1 MFLVTII
8 AFILFLFTLF
18 RTKSVLKASLIYG
31 MLLIIYLFLDYRV
44 LFSSLLTV
52 NYSKYL
58 YIPLLLVLINV
69 IYWAFN
75 RIIRSEIGYNFT
87 NLLVTLFPI
96 NEMRYVAL
104 FFVGLV
110 QLTPYYI
117 INVLLLFL
125 VSRLL
130 NLSRLFSMFIIFVA
144 TLLSTYI
151 HYLPLTDN
159 STLFNIFV
167 IGLLFIVALVFILL
181 IISTNYEQEYTLS
194 SIVKD
199 NYQIIL
205 ASSSIFIVMLIF
217 LSRQFRLITVVNV
230 SVFAALSCIT
240 IMSNT
245 KKHEA
250 KENIEDIDNK
260 HPYLLSIMMVIINI
274 IILTLGN
281 YVTSINQTLLIL
293 IQIVVLIVFNGGMF
307 MFLDLPELEED
318 YELPKRLGL
327 KNNGIIALAM
337 VMGLVLELLVL
348 QSSINVGNFNTSITQ
363 TIVDT
368 LNHSPRSIALFI
380 NTILVNPF
388 VVNYMELAKLGL
400 DPTIVSNVVMI
411 GSLLITI
418 SPISFLIVSAM
429 VNIKPKRLIEAYQFC
444 LIFLLIVLV
453 IIELIIIQ

>member
-8 AFILFLFTLF
+8 AFILFLVTLF

-31 MLLIIYLFLDYRV
+31 MLLIIYLLLDYRV
-44 LFSSLLTV
+44 LISSLLTV
-52 NYSKYL
+52 NYTKYL
-58 YIPLLLVLINV
+58 YLPLLLVLINV

-104 FFVGLV
+104 FLVSLV

-125 VSRLL
+125 VSCLL

-159 STLFNIFV
+159 STLFNIFI
-167 IGLLFIVALVFILL
+167 IGLLFVVALGFILL
-181 IISTNYEQEYTLS
+181 ILSTNYEQEYNLS

-199 NYQIIL
+199 NYQIL
-205 ASSSIFIVMLIF
+205 LTSSSVFIVMLIF

-250 KENIEDIDNK
+250 KENVEDIDNK

-293 IQIVVLIVFNGGMF
+293 IQIVVLIVFNGVIF
-307 MFLDLPELEED
+307 MFLDLPELEEH

-327 KNNGIIALAM
+327 KNNGIIALAI
-337 VMGLVLELLVL
+337 VMGLVLELLEV
-348 QSSINVGNFNTSITQ
+348 QSSINVGNFNTSIMQ

-388 VVNYMELAKLGL
+388 VLNYMELVKLGL
-400 DPTIVSNVVMI
+400 DPAIVSNVVMI

-453 IIELIIIQ
+453 IVELIIIQ

>member
-8 AFILFLFTLF
+8 AFVLFLVTLF

-31 MLLIIYLFLDYRV
+31 MLLIIYLLLDYRV
-44 LFSSLLTV
+44 LISSLLTV
-52 NYSKYL
+52 NYTKYL
-58 YIPLLLVLINV
+58 YLPLLLVLINI
-69 IYWAFN
+69 IYWVFN

-104 FFVGLV
+104 FLVSLV

-125 VSRLL
+125 VSCLL

-151 HYLPLTDN
+151 HYLPLTNN
-159 STLFNIFV
+159 STLFNIFI
-167 IGLLFIVALVFILL
+167 IGLLFVVALGFILL
-181 IISTNYEQEYTLS
+181 ILSTNYEQEYNLS

-199 NYQIIL
+199 NYQIL
-205 ASSSIFIVMLIF
+205 FASSSIFIVMLIF

-245 KKHEA
+245 KKHGA
-250 KENIEDIDNK
+250 KEYVEDIDNK

-293 IQIVVLIVFNGGMF
+293 IQIVVLIVFNGVIF

-318 YELPKRLGL
+318 YALPKRLGL

-337 VMGLVLELLVL
+337 VMGLVLELLEA

-388 VVNYMELAKLGL
+388 VLNYMELAKLGL

>member
-18 RTKSVLKASLIYG
+18 KTKSVLKASLIYG
-31 MLLIIYLFLDYRV
+31 MLLILYLLLYYRV
-44 LFSSLLTV
+44 LISSLLTV
-52 NYSKYL
+52 DYSKYL

-104 FFVGLV
+104 FLVGLV

-130 NLSRLFSMFIIFVA
+130 NLSHLFSMFIIFVA

-159 STLFNIFV
+159 SILFNVFI
-167 IGLLFIVALVFILL
+167 IGLLFVIALVFILL
-181 IISTNYEQEYTLS
+181 IISTNYEHEYNLS

-199 NYQIIL
+199 NYQILL

-217 LSRQFRLITVVNV
+217 LSHQFRLITVMNI
-230 SVFAALSCIT
+230 SVFATLSCIM

-250 KENIEDIDNK
+250 KENVEDINNK
-260 HPYLLSIMMVIINI
+260 YPYLLSIMMVIINV
-274 IILTLGN
+274 IILTLGS

-307 MFLDLPELEED
+307 MVLDLPELEED

-337 VMGLVLELLVL
+337 VMGLVLELLVV

-380 NTILVNPF
+380 NTILAEPF
-388 VVNYMELAKLGL
+388 VSNYMELAQLGL

-418 SPISFLIVSAM
+418 SPISLLIVSAM

-453 IIELIIIQ
+453 IIELIIIL

>member
-8 AFILFLFTLF
+8 AFILFLYTLF

-31 MLLIIYLFLDYRV
+31 MLLIIYLLLDYRV
-44 LFSSLLTV
+44 LISSLLTV
-52 NYSKYL
+52 NYTKYL
-58 YIPLLLVLINV
+58 YLPLLLVLINV

-104 FFVGLV
+104 FLVSLV

-125 VSRLL
+125 VSCLL

-159 STLFNIFV
+159 NTLFNIFI
-167 IGLLFIVALVFILL
+167 IGLLFVVALGFVLL
-181 IISTNYEQEYTLS
+181 ILSTNYEQEYNLS

-199 NYQIIL
+199 NYQILL
-205 ASSSIFIVMLIF
+205 ASSSIFIVMLIL
-217 LSRQFRLITVVNV
+217 LSHQFRLITVMNV
-230 SVFAALSCIT
+230 SVFATLSCIT

-250 KENIEDIDNK
+250 KENVEDINNK
-260 HPYLLSIMMVIINI
+260 YPYLLSIMMVIINI
-274 IILTLGN
+274 IILTLGS
-281 YVTSINQTLLIL
+281 YVTSINQSLLIL
-293 IQIVVLIVFNGGMF
+293 IQIIVLIVFNGGMF

-318 YELPKRLGL
+318 YKLPKRLGL

-337 VMGLVLELLVL
+337 VMGLVLELLVV

-368 LNHSPRSIALFI
+368 LNHSPRSVALFI

>member
-31 MLLIIYLFLDYRV
+31 MLLIIYLLLYYRV
-44 LFSSLLTV
+44 LISSLLTV

-104 FFVGLV
+104 FLVGLV

-130 NLSRLFSMFIIFVA
+130 NLSRLFSMFIIFAA

-159 STLFNIFV
+159 STLFNVFI
-167 IGLLFIVALVFILL
+167 IGLLFVVALGFILL
-181 IISTNYEQEYTLS
+181 IISTNYEQEYNLS

-199 NYQIIL
+199 NYQILL
-205 ASSSIFIVMLIF
+205 ASSCIFIVMLIF
-217 LSRQFRLITVVNV
+217 LSRQFRLITVMNV
-230 SVFAALSCIT
+230 SVFATLSCIM

-250 KENIEDIDNK
+250 KENVEDINNK
-260 HPYLLSIMMVIINI
+260 YPYLLSIMMVIVNI
-274 IILTLGN
+274 IILTLGS
-281 YVTSINQTLLIL
+281 YVTSINQTSLIL
-293 IQIVVLIVFNGGMF
+293 IQIIVLIVFNGGMF

-337 VMGLVLELLVL
+337 VMGLVLELLVV

-380 NTILVNPF
+380 NTILVEPF
-388 VVNYMELAKLGL
+388 VSNYMELAQLGL
-400 DPTIVSNVVMI
+400 DPTIVSNVIMI

>member
-8 AFILFLFTLF
+8 AFILFLVTLF

-31 MLLIIYLFLDYRV
+31 MLLIIYLLLDYRV
-44 LFSSLLTV
+44 LISSLLTV
-52 NYSKYL
+52 NYTKYL
-58 YIPLLLVLINV
+58 YLPLLLVLINV

-104 FFVGLV
+104 FLVSLV

-125 VSRLL
+125 VSCLL

-159 STLFNIFV
+159 STLFNIFI
-167 IGLLFIVALVFILL
+167 IGLLFVVALSFILL
-181 IISTNYEQEYTLS
+181 ILSTNYEQEYNLS

-199 NYQIIL
+199 NYQILL

-250 KENIEDIDNK
+250 KENVEDIDNK

-293 IQIVVLIVFNGGMF
+293 IQIVVLIVFNGVIF

-337 VMGLVLELLVL
+337 VMGLVLELLEV

-388 VVNYMELAKLGL
+388 VLNYMELVKLGL

-444 LIFLLIVLV
+444 LIFVLIVLV

>member
-388 VVNYMELAKLGL
+388 VINYMELARLGL

>member
-8 AFILFLFTLF
+8 AFILFLVTLF

-31 MLLIIYLFLDYRV
+31 MLLIIYLLLDYRV
-44 LFSSLLTV
+44 LISSLLTV
-52 NYSKYL
+52 NYTKYL
-58 YIPLLLVLINV
+58 YLPLLLVLINV

-104 FFVGLV
+104 FLVSLV

-125 VSRLL
+125 VSCLL

-159 STLFNIFV
+159 STLFNIFI
-167 IGLLFIVALVFILL
+167 IGLLFVVALGFILL
-181 IISTNYEQEYTLS
+181 ILSTNYEQEYNLS

-199 NYQIIL
+199 NYQILL

-217 LSRQFRLITVVNV
+217 LSRQFRLITVMNV

-250 KENIEDIDNK
+250 KENVEDIDNK

-293 IQIVVLIVFNGGMF
+293 IQIVVLIVFNGVIF
-307 MFLDLPELEED
+307 MFLDLPELEEH

-337 VMGLVLELLVL
+337 VMGLVLELLEV

-388 VVNYMELAKLGL
+388 VLNYMELVKLGL

>member
-8 AFILFLFTLF
+8 AFILFLVTLF

-31 MLLIIYLFLDYRV
+31 MLLIIYLLLDYRV
-44 LFSSLLTV
+44 LISSLLTV
-52 NYSKYL
+52 NYTKYL
-58 YIPLLLVLINV
+58 YLPLLLVLINV

-104 FFVGLV
+104 FLVSLV

-125 VSRLL
+125 VSCLL

-151 HYLPLTDN
+151 HYLPLTNN
-159 STLFNIFV
+159 STLFNIF
-167 IGLLFIVALVFILL
+167 ISGLLFVVALGFILL
-181 IISTNYEQEYTLS
+181 ILSTNYEQEYNLS

-199 NYQIIL
+199 NYQILL

-217 LSRQFRLITVVNV
+217 LSRHFRLINVVNV

-250 KENIEDIDNK
+250 KENVEDIDNK

-293 IQIVVLIVFNGGMF
+293 IQIVVLIVFNGVIF

-337 VMGLVLELLVL
+337 VMGLVLELLEV

-388 VVNYMELAKLGL
+388 VLNYMELAKLGL

>member
-8 AFILFLFTLF
+8 AFILFLVTLF

-31 MLLIIYLFLDYRV
+31 MLLIIYLLLDYRV
-44 LFSSLLTV
+44 LISSLLTV
-52 NYSKYL
+52 NYTKYL
-58 YIPLLLVLINV
+58 YLPLLLVLINV

-104 FFVGLV
+104 FLLSLV

-125 VSRLL
+125 VSCLL

-159 STLFNIFV
+159 STLFNIFI
-167 IGLLFIVALVFILL
+167 IGLLFVVALGFILL
-181 IISTNYEQEYTLS
+181 ILSTNYEQEYNLS

-199 NYQIIL
+199 NYQIL
-205 ASSSIFIVMLIF
+205 LTSSSIFIVMLIF

-250 KENIEDIDNK
+250 KENVEDIDNK

-274 IILTLGN
+274 IMLTLGN

-293 IQIVVLIVFNGGMF
+293 IQIVVLIVFNGVMF
-307 MFLDLPELEED
+307 MFLDLPELEEH

-337 VMGLVLELLVL
+337 VMGLVLELLEV

-388 VVNYMELAKLGL
+388 VINYMELARLGL

>member
-8 AFILFLFTLF
+8 AFILFLVTLF

-31 MLLIIYLFLDYRV
+31 MLLIIYLLLDYRV
-44 LFSSLLTV
+44 LISSLLTV
-52 NYSKYL
+52 NYTKYL
-58 YIPLLLVLINV
+58 YLPLLLVLINV
-69 IYWAFN
+69 IYCAFN

-104 FFVGLV
+104 FLVSLV

-125 VSRLL
+125 VSCLL

-159 STLFNIFV
+159 STLFNIFI
-167 IGLLFIVALVFILL
+167 IGLLFVVALGFILL
-181 IISTNYEQEYTLS
+181 ILSTNYEQEYNLS

-199 NYQIIL
+199 NYQIL
-205 ASSSIFIVMLIF
+205 LSSSSIFIVMLIF

-250 KENIEDIDNK
+250 KENVEDIDNK

-293 IQIVVLIVFNGGMF
+293 IQIVVLIVFNGVIF

-337 VMGLVLELLVL
+337 VMGLVLELLEV

-388 VVNYMELAKLGL
+388 VLNYMELVKLGL

>member
-8 AFILFLFTLF
+8 AFILFLVTLF

-31 MLLIIYLFLDYRV
+31 MLLIICLLLDYRV
-44 LFSSLLTV
+44 LISSLLTV
-52 NYSKYL
+52 NYTKYL
-58 YIPLLLVLINV
+58 YLPLLLVLINV

-104 FFVGLV
+104 FLVSLV

-125 VSRLL
+125 VSCLL

-151 HYLPLTDN
+151 HYLPLTNN
-159 STLFNIFV
+159 STLFNIFI
-167 IGLLFIVALVFILL
+167 IGLLFVVALGFILL
-181 IISTNYEQEYTLS
+181 ILSTNYEQEYNLS

-199 NYQIIL
+199 NYQILL

-250 KENIEDIDNK
+250 KENVEDIDNK

-293 IQIVVLIVFNGGMF
+293 IQIVVLIVFNGVMF
-307 MFLDLPELEED
+307 MFLDLPELEEH

-337 VMGLVLELLVL
+337 VMGLVLELLEV

-388 VVNYMELAKLGL
+388 VINYMDLARLGL

>member
-8 AFILFLFTLF
+8 AFIPFLVTLF
-18 RTKSVLKASLIYG
+18 RMKSVLKASLIYG
-31 MLLIIYLFLDYRV
+31 MLLIIYLLLDYRV
-44 LFSSLLTV
+44 LISSLLTV
-52 NYSKYL
+52 NYTKYL
-58 YIPLLLVLINV
+58 YLPLLLVLINV

-87 NLLVTLFPI
+87 NLLVALFPI

-104 FFVGLV
+104 FLVSLV

-125 VSRLL
+125 VSCLL

-159 STLFNIFV
+159 STLFNIFI
-167 IGLLFIVALVFILL
+167 IGLLFVVALGFVLL
-181 IISTNYEQEYTLS
+181 ILSTNYEQEYNLS

-199 NYQIIL
+199 NYQILL

-250 KENIEDIDNK
+250 KENVEDIDNK

-293 IQIVVLIVFNGGMF
+293 IQIVVLIVFNGVIF
-307 MFLDLPELEED
+307 MFLDLPELEEH
-318 YELPKRLGL
+318 YALPKRLGL

-337 VMGLVLELLVL
+337 VMGLVLELLEV

-388 VVNYMELAKLGL
+388 VLNYMELVKLGL

>member
-31 MLLIIYLFLDYRV
+31 MLLIIYLLLYYRV

-52 NYSKYL
+52 NYTKYL
-58 YIPLLLVLINV
+58 YLPLLLVLINV

-96 NEMRYVAL
+96 NEMRYVTL
-104 FFVGLV
+104 FLVSLV

-125 VSRLL
+125 VSCLL

-144 TLLSTYI
+144 TLISTYI

-159 STLFNIFV
+159 STLFNIFI
-167 IGLLFIVALVFILL
+167 IGLLFVVALGFILL
-181 IISTNYEQEYTLS
+181 ILSTNFEQEYNLS

-199 NYQIIL
+199 NYQILL

-245 KKHEA
+245 KKHGA
-250 KENIEDIDNK
+250 KENVEDIDNK

-274 IILTLGN
+274 IVLTLGS
-281 YVTSINQTLLIL
+281 YVTTINQTLLIL
-293 IQIVVLIVFNGGMF
+293 IQIIVLIVFNGGMF
-307 MFLDLPELEED
+307 MFLDLPELEEH

-388 VVNYMELAKLGL
+388 VINYMELARLGL

>member
-31 MLLIIYLFLDYRV
+31 MLLILYLLLYYRV
-44 LFSSLLTV
+44 LISSLLTV
-52 NYSKYL
+52 DYSKYL

-104 FFVGLV
+104 FLVGLV
-110 QLTPYYI
+110 QLTPHYI

-130 NLSRLFSMFIIFVA
+130 NLSHLFSMFIIFVA

-159 STLFNIFV
+159 SILFNVFIV
-167 IGLLFIVALVFILL
+167 GLLFVIALVFILL
-181 IISTNYEQEYTLS
+181 IISTNYEHEYNLS

-199 NYQIIL
+199 NYQILL

-217 LSRQFRLITVVNV
+217 LSHQFRLITVMNV
-230 SVFAALSCIT
+230 SVFATLCCIM
-240 IMSNT
+240 IMSNS

-250 KENIEDIDNK
+250 KENVEDINNK
-260 HPYLLSIMMVIINI
+260 YPYLLSIMMVIINI
-274 IILTLGN
+274 IILTLGS

-337 VMGLVLELLVL
+337 VMGLVLELLVV

-368 LNHSPRSIALFI
+368 LNHSQRSIALFI
-380 NTILVNPF
+380 NTILVEPF
-388 VVNYMELAKLGL
+388 VSNYMELAKLGL

-418 SPISFLIVSAM
+418 SPITFLIVSAM

-453 IIELIIIQ
+453 IIELIIIL

>member
-8 AFILFLFTLF
+8 AFILFLVTLF

-31 MLLIIYLFLDYRV
+31 MLLIIYLLLDYRV
-44 LFSSLLTV
+44 LISSLLTV
-52 NYSKYL
+52 NYTKYL
-58 YIPLLLVLINV
+58 YLPLLLVLINV

-104 FFVGLV
+104 FLVSLV

-125 VSRLL
+125 VSCLL

-151 HYLPLTDN
+151 HYLPLTNN
-159 STLFNIFV
+159 STLFNIFI
-167 IGLLFIVALVFILL
+167 IGLLFIVALGFILL
-181 IISTNYEQEYTLS
+181 ILSTNYEQEYNLS

-199 NYQIIL
+199 NYQILL
-205 ASSSIFIVMLIF
+205 ASSSIFIVMFIF

-250 KENIEDIDNK
+250 KENVEDIDNK

-293 IQIVVLIVFNGGMF
+293 IQIVVLIVFNGVIF
-307 MFLDLPELEED
+307 MFLDLPELEEH

-337 VMGLVLELLVL
+337 VMGLVLELLEV
-348 QSSINVGNFNTSITQ
+348 QSSINVGNFNTSIMQ

-368 LNHSPRSIALFI
+368 LNHSPRSITLFI

-388 VVNYMELAKLGL
+388 VLNYMELVKLGL

>member
-8 AFILFLFTLF
+8 AFILFLVTLF

-31 MLLIIYLFLDYRV
+31 MLLIIYLLLDYRV
-44 LFSSLLTV
+44 LISSLLTV
-52 NYSKYL
+52 NYTKYL
-58 YIPLLLVLINV
+58 YLPLLLVLINV

-104 FFVGLV
+104 FLVSLV

-125 VSRLL
+125 VSCLL

-151 HYLPLTDN
+151 HYLPLTNN
-159 STLFNIFV
+159 STLFNIFI
-167 IGLLFIVALVFILL
+167 IGLLFIVALGFILL
-181 IISTNYEQEYTLS
+181 ILSTNYEQEYNLS

-199 NYQIIL
+199 NYQILL

-217 LSRQFRLITVVNV
+217 LSRQFRLITVMNV

-250 KENIEDIDNK
+250 KENVEDIDNK

-293 IQIVVLIVFNGGMF
+293 IQIVVLIVFNGVIF
-307 MFLDLPELEED
+307 MFLDLPELEEH
-318 YELPKRLGL
+318 YALPKRLGL

-337 VMGLVLELLVL
+337 VMGLVLELLEV

-388 VVNYMELAKLGL
+388 VLNYMELVKLGL

>member
-8 AFILFLFTLF
+8 AFILFLVTLF

-31 MLLIIYLFLDYRV
+31 MLLIIYLLLDYRV
-44 LFSSLLTV
+44 LISSLLTV
-52 NYSKYL
+52 NYTKYL
-58 YIPLLLVLINV
+58 YLPLLLVLINV

-104 FFVGLV
+104 FLVSLV

-125 VSRLL
+125 VSCLL
-130 NLSRLFSMFIIFVA
+130 NLSRLFSMFIIFVV

-151 HYLPLTDN
+151 HYLPLTNN
-159 STLFNIFV
+159 STLFNIFI
-167 IGLLFIVALVFILL
+167 IGLLFVVALGFILL
-181 IISTNYEQEYTLS
+181 ILSTNYEQEYNLS
-194 SIVKD
+194 SILKD
-199 NYQIIL
+199 NYQILL

-217 LSRQFRLITVVNV
+217 LSRQFQLITVVNV

-240 IMSNT
+240 IMSNA

-250 KENIEDIDNK
+250 KENVEDIDNK

-293 IQIVVLIVFNGGMF
+293 IQIVVLIVFNGVIF

-337 VMGLVLELLVL
+337 VMGLVLELLEV

-388 VVNYMELAKLGL
+388 VLNYMELVKLGL

>member
-31 MLLIIYLFLDYRV
+31 MLLIIYLLLDYRV
-44 LFSSLLTV
+44 LISSILTV
-52 NYSKYL
+52 NYTKYL
-58 YIPLLLVLINV
+58 YLPLLLVLINV

-96 NEMRYVAL
+96 NEMRYVTL
-104 FFVGLV
+104 FLVSLV

-125 VSRLL
+125 VSCLL
-130 NLSRLFSMFIIFVA
+130 NLSRLFSVFIIFVA

-159 STLFNIFV
+159 STLFNIFI
-167 IGLLFIVALVFILL
+167 IGLLFVVALGFILL
-181 IISTNYEQEYTLS
+181 IISTNYKQEYNLS

-199 NYQIIL
+199 NYQILL

-217 LSRQFRLITVVNV
+217 LSHQFRLITVVNV

-250 KENIEDIDNK
+250 KENVEDIDNK

-293 IQIVVLIVFNGGMF
+293 IQIVALIVFNGVMF
-307 MFLDLPELEED
+307 MFLDLPELEEH

-337 VMGLVLELLVL
+337 VMGLVLELLEV

-388 VVNYMELAKLGL
+388 VINYMELARLGL

>member
-1 MFLVTII
+1 MFLVTIV
-8 AFILFLFTLF
+8 AFILFLVTLF

-31 MLLIIYLFLDYRV
+31 MLLIIYLLLDYRV
-44 LFSSLLTV
+44 LISSLLTV
-52 NYSKYL
+52 NYTKYL
-58 YIPLLLVLINV
+58 YLPLLLVLINV

-104 FFVGLV
+104 FLVSLV

-125 VSRLL
+125 VSCLL

-151 HYLPLTDN
+151 HYLPLTNN
-159 STLFNIFV
+159 STLFNIFI
-167 IGLLFIVALVFILL
+167 IGLLFVVALGFILL
-181 IISTNYEQEYTLS
+181 ILSTNYEQEYNLP

-199 NYQIIL
+199 NYQILL
-205 ASSSIFIVMLIF
+205 ASSSIFIVTLIF
-217 LSRQFRLITVVNV
+217 LSRQFRLITVMNV

-250 KENIEDIDNK
+250 KENVEDIDNK
-260 HPYLLSIMMVIINI
+260 HPYLLSIMMIIINI

-281 YVTSINQTLLIL
+281 YVASINQTLLIL
-293 IQIVVLIVFNGGMF
+293 IQIVVLIVFNGVIF
-307 MFLDLPELEED
+307 MFLDLPELEEH

-337 VMGLVLELLVL
+337 VMGLVLELLEV

-388 VVNYMELAKLGL
+388 VLNYMELAKLGL

-444 LIFLLIVLV
+444 LIFLIIVLV

>member
-8 AFILFLFTLF
+8 AFILFLVTLF

-31 MLLIIYLFLDYRV
+31 MLLIIYLLLDYRV
-44 LFSSLLTV
+44 LISSLLTV
-52 NYSKYL
+52 NYTKYL
-58 YIPLLLVLINV
+58 YLPLLLVLINV

-75 RIIRSEIGYNFT
+75 RIIRSEIGYNFN

-104 FFVGLV
+104 FLVSLV

-125 VSRLL
+125 VSCLL
-130 NLSRLFSMFIIFVA
+130 NLSRLFSMFIIFVV

-151 HYLPLTDN
+151 HYLPLTNN
-159 STLFNIFV
+159 STLFNIFI
-167 IGLLFIVALVFILL
+167 IGLLFVVALGFILL
-181 IISTNYEQEYTLS
+181 ILSTNYEQEYNLS
-194 SIVKD
+194 SILKD
-199 NYQIIL
+199 NYQILL

-217 LSRQFRLITVVNV
+217 LSRQFQLITVVNV

-240 IMSNT
+240 IMSNA

-250 KENIEDIDNK
+250 KENVEDIDNK

-293 IQIVVLIVFNGGMF
+293 IQIVVLIVFNGVIF

-337 VMGLVLELLVL
+337 VMGLVLELLEV

-388 VVNYMELAKLGL
+388 VLNYMELVKLGL

>member
-31 MLLIIYLFLDYRV
+31 MLLIIYLLLDYRV
-44 LFSSLLTV
+44 LISSLLTV
-52 NYSKYL
+52 NYTKYL
-58 YIPLLLVLINV
+58 YLPLLLVLINV

-75 RIIRSEIGYNFT
+75 RIIRSEIGYNFI

-104 FFVGLV
+104 FLVSLV

-117 INVLLLFL
+117 INVLFLFL
-125 VSRLL
+125 VSCLL

-151 HYLPLTDN
+151 HYLPLTNN
-159 STLFNIFV
+159 STLFNIFI
-167 IGLLFIVALVFILL
+167 IGLLFVVALGFILL
-181 IISTNYEQEYTLS
+181 ILSTNYEQEYNLS

-199 NYQIIL
+199 NYQILL

-250 KENIEDIDNK
+250 KENVEDIDNK

-281 YVTSINQTLLIL
+281 YVTSINQTLLFL
-293 IQIVVLIVFNGGMF
+293 IQIVVLIVFNGVIF

-337 VMGLVLELLVL
+337 VMGLVLELLEV

-363 TIVDT
+363 TIIDT

-388 VVNYMELAKLGL
+388 VLNYMELAKLGL

>member
-8 AFILFLFTLF
+8 AFILFLVTLF

-31 MLLIIYLFLDYRV
+31 MLLIIYLLLDYRV
-44 LFSSLLTV
+44 LISSLLTV
-52 NYSKYL
+52 NYTKYL
-58 YIPLLLVLINV
+58 YLPLLLVLINV

-104 FFVGLV
+104 FLVSLV

-125 VSRLL
+125 VSCLL

-151 HYLPLTDN
+151 HYLPLTNN
-159 STLFNIFV
+159 STLFNIFI
-167 IGLLFIVALVFILL
+167 IGLLFVVALGFILL
-181 IISTNYEQEYTLS
+181 ILSTNYEQEYNLS

-199 NYQIIL
+199 NYQILL

-250 KENIEDIDNK
+250 KENVEDIDNK

-293 IQIVVLIVFNGGMF
+293 IQIVVLIVFNGVIF

-337 VMGLVLELLVL
+337 VMGLVLELLEV

-388 VVNYMELAKLGL
+388 VLNYMELAKLGL
-400 DPTIVSNVVMI
+400 DPTIVSNVIMI

>member
-8 AFILFLFTLF
+8 AFILFLVTLF

-31 MLLIIYLFLDYRV
+31 MLLIIYLLLDYRV
-44 LFSSLLTV
+44 LISSFLTV
-52 NYSKYL
+52 NYTKYL
-58 YIPLLLVLINV
+58 YLPLLLVLINV
-69 IYWAFN
+69 VYWAFN

-104 FFVGLV
+104 FLVSLV

-125 VSRLL
+125 VSCLL

-151 HYLPLTDN
+151 HYLPLTNN
-159 STLFNIFV
+159 STLFNIFI
-167 IGLLFIVALVFILL
+167 IGLLFVVALGFILL
-181 IISTNYEQEYTLS
+181 ILSTNYEQEYNLS

-199 NYQIIL
+199 NYQILL

-240 IMSNT
+240 IMSNAN
-245 KKHEA
+245 KHEA
-250 KENIEDIDNK
+250 KENVEDIDNK

-293 IQIVVLIVFNGGMF
+293 IQIVVLIVFNGVIF

-337 VMGLVLELLVL
+337 VMGLVLELLEV

-388 VVNYMELAKLGL
+388 VLNYMELVKLGL

>member
-31 MLLIIYLFLDYRV
+31 MLLIIYLLLDYRV
-44 LFSSLLTV
+44 LISSLLTV
-52 NYSKYL
+52 NYTKYL
-58 YIPLLLVLINV
+58 YLPLLLVLINV

-104 FFVGLV
+104 FLVSLV

-125 VSRLL
+125 VSCLL

-151 HYLPLTDN
+151 HYLPLTDI
-159 STLFNIFV
+159 STLFNIFI
-167 IGLLFIVALVFILL
+167 IGLLFVVALGFILL
-181 IISTNYEQEYTLS
+181 IISTNYEQEYNLS

-199 NYQIIL
+199 NYQILL

-250 KENIEDIDNK
+250 KENVEDIDNK

-307 MFLDLPELEED
+307 MFLDLPELEEH

-337 VMGLVLELLVL
+337 VMGLVLELLEV
-348 QSSINVGNFNTSITQ
+348 QSSINVGNFNTSIMQ

-388 VVNYMELAKLGL
+388 VLNYMELAKLGL

>member
-8 AFILFLFTLF
+8 AFILFLVTLF

-31 MLLIIYLFLDYRV
+31 MLLIIYLLLDYRV
-44 LFSSLLTV
+44 LISSLLTV
-52 NYSKYL
+52 NYTKYL
-58 YIPLLLVLINV
+58 YLPLLLVLINV

-104 FFVGLV
+104 FLVSLV

-125 VSRLL
+125 VSCLL

-159 STLFNIFV
+159 STLFNIFI
-167 IGLLFIVALVFILL
+167 IGLLFVVALGFILL
-181 IISTNYEQEYTLS
+181 ILSTNYEQEYNLS

-199 NYQIIL
+199 NYQIL
-205 ASSSIFIVMLIF
+205 LVSSIFIVMLIF

-250 KENIEDIDNK
+250 KENVEDIDNK

-307 MFLDLPELEED
+307 MFLDLPELEEH

-337 VMGLVLELLVL
+337 VMELLLELLEV
-348 QSSINVGNFNTSITQ
+348 QSSINVGNFNTSIMQ

-388 VVNYMELAKLGL
+388 VLNYMELAKLGL

-411 GSLLITI
+411 GSLLITL

>member
-8 AFILFLFTLF
+8 AFILFLVTLF

-31 MLLIIYLFLDYRV
+31 MLLIIYLLLDYRV
-44 LFSSLLTV
+44 LISSLLTV

-58 YIPLLLVLINV
+58 YLPLLLVLINV

-104 FFVGLV
+104 FLVSLV

-117 INVLLLFL
+117 LNVLLLFL
-125 VSRLL
+125 VSCLF

-151 HYLPLTDN
+151 HYLPLTNN
-159 STLFNIFV
+159 STLFNIFI
-167 IGLLFIVALVFILL
+167 IGLLFVVALGFILL
-181 IISTNYEQEYTLS
+181 ILSTNYEQEYNLS

-199 NYQIIL
+199 NYQILL

-250 KENIEDIDNK
+250 KENVEDIDNK

-281 YVTSINQTLLIL
+281 YVTSINQTLLNL

-337 VMGLVLELLVL
+337 VMALVLELLEV

-388 VVNYMELAKLGL
+388 VLNYMELVKLGL

-418 SPISFLIVSAM
+418 SPISFLIVFAM

>member
-1 MFLVTII
+1 MFVVTII
-8 AFILFLFTLF
+8 AFILFLVTLF

-31 MLLIIYLFLDYRV
+31 MLLIIYLLLVYRV
-44 LFSSLLTV
+44 LISSLLTV
-52 NYSKYL
+52 NYTKYL
-58 YIPLLLVLINV
+58 YLPLLLVLINV

-87 NLLVTLFPI
+87 NLIVTLFPI

-104 FFVGLV
+104 FLVSLV
-110 QLTPYYI
+110 QITPYYI

-125 VSRLL
+125 VSCLL

-151 HYLPLTDN
+151 HYLPLTNN
-159 STLFNIFV
+159 STLFNVFI
-167 IGLLFIVALVFILL
+167 IGLLFVVALGFILL
-181 IISTNYEQEYTLS
+181 ILSTNYEQEYNLS

-199 NYQIIL
+199 NYQILL
-205 ASSSIFIVMLIF
+205 ASSGIFIVMLIF
-217 LSRQFRLITVVNV
+217 LSRQFRFITVVNV

-250 KENIEDIDNK
+250 KENVEDIDNK

-307 MFLDLPELEED
+307 VFLDLPELEEH

-337 VMGLVLELLVL
+337 VMGLVLELLEV

-388 VVNYMELAKLGL
+388 VLNYMELAKLGL

-411 GSLLITI
+411 GSLLVTI

>member
-8 AFILFLFTLF
+8 AFILFLFILF
-18 RTKSVLKASLIYG
+18 KTKSVLKASLIYG
-31 MLLIIYLFLDYRV
+31 MLLILYLLLYYRV
-44 LFSSLLTV
+44 LISSLLTV
-52 NYSKYL
+52 DYSKYL

-104 FFVGLV
+104 FLVSLV

-144 TLLSTYI
+144 TLLSTYT

-159 STLFNIFV
+159 SVLFNVFIV
-167 IGLLFIVALVFILL
+167 GLLFVIALVFILL
-181 IISTNYEQEYTLS
+181 IISTNYEHEYNLS

-199 NYQIIL
+199 NYQILL

-217 LSRQFRLITVVNV
+217 LSHQFRLITVMNI
-230 SVFAALSCIT
+230 SVFAALSCIM

-260 HPYLLSIMMVIINI
+260 YPYLLSIMMVILNI
-274 IILTLGN
+274 IILTLGS
-281 YVTSINQTLLIL
+281 YATSINQTLLIL

-307 MFLDLPELEED
+307 IFLDLPELEED

-337 VMGLVLELLVL
+337 VMGLVLELLVV

-380 NTILVNPF
+380 NTILVEPF
-388 VVNYMELAKLGL
+388 VSNYMDLAQLGL
-400 DPTIVSNVVMI
+400 NPTIVSNVVMI

-453 IIELIIIQ
+453 IIELIIIL